1 MKAGDTFEL
10 YRPKKFLGQNFLV
23 DDNIARKIVQALD
36 ISHEDNV
43 IEIGPGRGA
52 LTKHIAGKP
61 RSFTAVE
68 YDKSVCGEL
77 SKQYEGKAEI
87 VHDNFLDY
95 DLSAV
100 NSPSGSKLKIIGNIP
115 YNITSK
121 ILFKLFD
128 SRALLGF
135 AVLMMQKEV
144 AQRIAA
150 SPRSKNYG
158 ILSVQSQAYCTPRIL
173 FNVPPTAFFPKPTVT
188 STIISLDFSG
198 SPLISTSADPA
209 LFKLVVRESFGKR
222 RKVLSNSLA
231 NIFRH
236 YGISPHELRF
246 DLTRRPETLTP
257 EEFIHLSDMIGSLK
271 SSG

>member
-1 MKAGDTFEL
+1 MKAEDKFEL

-23 DDNIARKIVQALD
+23 DDNIARKIVQALAIAHD
-36 ISHEDNV
+36 DTV
-43 IEIGPGRGA
+43 VEIGPGRGA

-68 YDKSVCGEL
+68 YDKAVCEDL
-77 SKQYEGKAEI
+77 RKQYEGIAEI
-87 VHDNFLDY
+87 VHDDFLDY
-95 DLSAV
+95 ELRAG
-100 NSPSGSKLKIIGNIP
+100 NSPSGSKLKVIGNIP

-128 SRALLGF
+128 SRELIAS

-144 AQRIAA
+144 AMRIAA

-158 ILSVQSQAYCTPRIL
+158 ILSVQSQAYCTPKIL
-173 FNVPPTAFFPKPTVT
+173 FHVPPTAFFPKPTVT
-188 STIISLDFSG
+188 SSIISLDFSG
-198 SPLISTSADPA
+198 SPLISGSGDPA

-231 NIFRH
+231 NVFRLC
-236 YGISPHELRF
+236 GISPDELEF

-257 EEFIHLSDMIGSLK
+257 EEFILLSDMIGSLK
-271 SSG
+271 RSV